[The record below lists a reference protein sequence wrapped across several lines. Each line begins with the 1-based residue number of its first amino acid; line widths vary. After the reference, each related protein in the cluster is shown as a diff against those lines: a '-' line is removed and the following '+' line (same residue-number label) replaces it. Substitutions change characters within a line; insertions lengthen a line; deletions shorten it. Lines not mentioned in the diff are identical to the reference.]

1 MCAFLTLSE
10 KQPQSQTQFQFL
22 VGCRLGLYLTAC
34 NELRNFL
41 FWLQALL
48 QDIPGRRAREKEP
61 VGGEGDLTKLYVSIC
76 CG

>member
-1 MCAFLTLSE
+1 MLSE
-10 KQPQSQTQFQFL
+10 IQPQSQTQFQSL
-22 VGCRLGLYLTAC
+22 VGCKLGLYLIAWLS

-41 FWLQALL
+41 FWWLLQALL
-48 QDIPGRRAREKEP
+48 QDIPGRRATEKEP